1 MIIIFIRKAL
11 DYVFSKEELRVLDSI
26 IPPLRN
32 KSSKK
37 KESLENTELA
47 KPDEPGNGLPSV
59 NQNKALAKRSSS
71 VNISNEVVKS
81 GVWIHVNQKNASFQM
96 IE

>member
-11 DYVFSKEELRVLDSI
+11 DYVFSKDELRVLDSI

-37 KESLENTELA
+37 KPNLENTELG
-47 KPDEPGNGLPSV
+47 KPESSNGLLST
-59 NQNKALAKRSSS
+59 NQNKALTQKSSS

-81 GVWIHVNQKNASFQM
+81 GVWIHVNQKNATFQM

>member
-1 MIIIFIRKAL
+1 MIFIRKAL
-11 DYVFSKEELRVLDSI
+11 DYVFSKDELRVLDSI

-37 KESLENTELA
+37 KPNLENTELA
-47 KPDEPGNGLPSV
+47 KPESNNGLLST
-59 NQNKALAKRSSS
+59 NQNKTLTQRNSS

-81 GVWIHVNQKNASFQM
+81 GVWIHVNQKNATFQM

>member
-1 MIIIFIRKAL
+1 VIIIFIRKAL
-11 DYVFSKEELRVLDSI
+11 DYVFSKDELRVLDSI

-37 KESLENTELA
+37 KPNLENTELG
-47 KPDEPGNGLPSV
+47 KPDASNELLST
-59 NQNKALAKRSSS
+59 NQKKTLTQKCSS

-81 GVWIHVNQKNASFQM
+81 GVWIHVNQKNATFQM